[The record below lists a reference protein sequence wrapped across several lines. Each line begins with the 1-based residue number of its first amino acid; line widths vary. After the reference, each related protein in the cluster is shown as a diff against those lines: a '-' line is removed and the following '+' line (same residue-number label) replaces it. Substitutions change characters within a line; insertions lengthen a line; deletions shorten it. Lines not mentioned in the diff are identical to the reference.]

1 MRGSFRAGGT
11 CFAEA
16 LVLLVLP
23 AIAAGQERIGKTPES
38 SPKASAIAGND
49 KEIQAIND
57 TYDQQRLE
65 LERRRLDSLAQLA
78 ARQAPAVA
86 ASTYEQLF
94 RLAIANNL
102 FIDAAKT
109 AETVIEKGSPSP
121 TTLGLASF
129 VKIIAE
135 CDRGEHAQALQTLR
149 RVIDASD
156 AADKN
161 NAAGPTILT
170 SEKIEL
176 CDLYYQR
183 LIHSSKVEV
192 AKQAFQL
199 LKDRV
204 RDPAMVEF
212 VNNRLKRLNLVGSR
226 APAIRGTDLDG
237 KPFDLADMKGKY
249 TLVVFWASWCL
260 PCASEIENLQRI
272 SEAYRAK
279 GFQIVGINLDTLQD
293 DGSKTEQVLPNV
305 RRFLIDYNVAW
316 PTLLNG
322 EGDKD
327 YARAYGVTAI
337 PSNTLI
343 APNGTVIQIDLVQKN
358 LESIVASV
366 TGQ

>member
-1 MRGSFRAGGT
+1 
-11 CFAEA
+11 
-16 LVLLVLP
+16 
-23 AIAAGQERIGKTPES
+23 ES
-38 SPKASAIAGND
+38 SPKASAVAGAD
-49 KEIQAIND
+49 KEIRAIND
-57 TYDQQRLE
+57 AYDQQRLQ
-65 LERRRLDSLAQLA
+65 LERQRLESLARLA
-78 ARQAPAVA
+78 ERQSPAAGAV
-86 ASTYEQLF
+86 TYEQLF

-109 AETVIEKGSPSP
+109 AEIVVQKGSPSP
-121 TTLGLASF
+121 TTLGLANF

-135 CDRGEHAQALQTLR
+135 CDRGEHEQALQTLR

-156 AADKN
+156 DAARN
-161 NAAGPTILT
+161 NAAKPTILT

-183 LIHSSKVEV
+183 LIHSSKVDI

-212 VNNRLKRLNLVGSR
+212 VNNRLNRLNLVGAK

-237 KPFDLADMKGKY
+237 KPFDLADRKGKV

-260 PCASEIENLQRI
+260 PCASEIETLQQI
-272 SEAYRAK
+272 SEAYRSK
-279 GFQIVGINLDTLQD
+279 GFQVVGINLDTLQD
-293 DGSKTEQVLPNV
+293 DGGKAERVLPNV
-305 RRFLIDYNVAW
+305 RRFLIDYNVTW

-322 EGDKD
+322 DGEKD
-327 YARAYGVTAI
+327 YAKAYGVTAI

-343 APNGTVIQIDLVQKN
+343 ARDGTVVQIDLVQKN
-358 LESIVASV
+358 LESTIALV
-366 TGQ
+366 TGE